1 MKVKL
6 RDGIKRWH
14 FNDWS
19 IKRGE
24 VKECPR
30 EVFEISNG
38 RLEIVKTSKKKKIKK
53 TDEKT
58 NTDDNEVVEK
68 LVELNEDEIQVR

>member
-14 FNDWS
+14 FNDFI

-24 VKECPR
+24 IKECPR
-30 EVFEISNG
+30 EVFELSNG

-53 TDEKT
+53 TD
-58 NTDDNEVVEK
+58 DEVVEK
-68 LVELNEDEIQVR
+68 PIELNEDEIQVR